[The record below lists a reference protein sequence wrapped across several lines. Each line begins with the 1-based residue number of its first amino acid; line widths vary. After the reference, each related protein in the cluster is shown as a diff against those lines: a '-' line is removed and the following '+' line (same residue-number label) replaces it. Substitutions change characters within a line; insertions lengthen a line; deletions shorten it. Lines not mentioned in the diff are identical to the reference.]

1 MCVARRLARLLV
13 HPRGPAGR
21 AGGVVWSATLTHSAA
36 GGAAPAHA
44 RPSTPSN
51 TATPA
56 TEETQLVHVIKQTQT
71 IDIHTY
77 IHIHA
82 RNLHTMKNCTIKPL
96 CSTYTYI
103 YMQRVHHPLPHP
115 LPHPLRPAP
124 KKQARTRGASCMQ
137 RLDLATTSGP
147 TRPPSHPP
155 RITYRKKKISKYANK
170 RSLIKQE
177 SERTVPPPPTKIP
190 PPLESTQCQE

>member
-56 TEETQLVHVIKQTQT
+56 TEERQLVHVIKQT
-71 IDIHTY
+71 IYIHTY
-77 IHIHA
+77 IYVCVNYKHNENNIQLSMCSPCPHINEC
-82 RNLHTMKNCTIKPL
+82 RRSP
-96 CSTYTYI
+96 
-103 YMQRVHHPLPHP
+103 PPPHS
-115 LPHPLRPAP
+115 LRPRGQARRARRACNTSTSP
-124 KKQARTRGASCMQ
+124 RPWPPRSPRPRCHKKQRKGEKIKRQKQTRT
-137 RLDLATTSGP
+137 P
-147 TRPPSHPP
+147 
-155 RITYRKKKISKYANK
+155 
-170 RSLIKQE
+170 IKQE
-177 SERTVPPPPTKIP
+177 SEMDGGAIP
-190 PPLESTQCQE
+190 PP